1 MNKKQMKDYFGKH
14 FNVYVTDSFVK
25 IEMKDETIV
34 VTRAKF
40 LQIQQFND
48 LLLPIAIFINSNET
62 SL

>member
-14 FNVYVTDSFVK
+14 FNVHVTDSFVK

-40 LQIQQFND
+40 LQIQQMILESW
-48 LLLPIAIFINSNET
+48 LLLGK
-62 SL
+62 

>member
-14 FNVYVTDSFVK
+14 FNVHVTDSFVK

-40 LQIQQFND
+40 LQIQQMVLESW
-48 LLLPIAIFINSNET
+48 LLLGK
-62 SL
+62 

>member
-1 MNKKQMKDYFGKH
+1 MTRKQMRDYLGKD

-40 LQIQQFND
+40 LQIQQMVLESW
-48 LLLPIAIFINSNET
+48 LLLGK
-62 SL
+62 

>member
-25 IEMKDETIV
+25 IEMEDETIV

-40 LQIQQFND
+40 CKYNKWYLNRGYC
-48 LLLPIAIFINSNET
+48 
-62 SL
+62 